1 MKLNE
6 VLVKLYVPMVDE
18 QFDIWIPLDKKI
30 YTIIILLVKA
40 VNEFTKGYYTPSKMP
55 YLYDKI
61 TVKAFDINLKLME
74 TEIRNGSELIM
85 I

>member
-1 MKLNE
+1 MNE
-6 VLVKLYVPMVDE
+6 ILVKLYVPMVDE

-30 YTIIILLVKA
+30 HTIIKLLVKA
-40 VNEFTKGYYTPSKMP
+40 VNEFTKGYYMPSKMP
-55 YLYDKI
+55 YLYDRI
-61 TVKAFDINLKLME
+61 TAKAFDINLTLVE